1 VTPLET
7 IAPAVTC
14 SVQVELQYLT
24 ELDIDF
30 DVTVTGFELPEID
43 LLIGELLNADEN
55 VRQTPLLR
63 FNLAR
68 QLPPGRHLANQQP
81 SSDLRRFDN
90 GRNTLACY
98 QSALFHEN
106 VVWLEN
112 AESERYA

>member
-14 SVQVELQYLT
+14 SVQVELQYLS

-55 VRQTPLLR
+55 DPADAIVEVQSRPPIT
-63 FNLAR
+63 AR
-68 QLPPGRHLANQQP
+68 ATSGK
-81 SSDLRRFDN
+81 
-90 GRNTLACY
+90 
-98 QSALFHEN
+98 SAAI
-106 VVWLEN
+106 V
-112 AESERYA
+112 

>member
-30 DVTVTGFELPEID
+30 DVMVTGFELPEID

-55 VRQTPLLR
+55 DPADAIVEVQSRPT
-63 FNLAR
+63 AR
-68 QLPPGRHLANQQP
+68 ATSGK
-81 SSDLRRFDN
+81 
-90 GRNTLACY
+90 
-98 QSALFHEN
+98 SA
-106 VVWLEN
+106 
-112 AESERYA
+112 AIG

>member
-43 LLIGELLNADEN
+43 LLIGELLNAAEN
-55 VRQTPLLR
+55 DPADAIVEVQSRPAQ
-63 FNLAR
+63 
-68 QLPPGRHLANQQP
+68 AN
-81 SSDLRRFDN
+81 
-90 GRNTLACY
+90 
-98 QSALFHEN
+98 
-106 VVWLEN
+106 
-112 AESERYA
+112 